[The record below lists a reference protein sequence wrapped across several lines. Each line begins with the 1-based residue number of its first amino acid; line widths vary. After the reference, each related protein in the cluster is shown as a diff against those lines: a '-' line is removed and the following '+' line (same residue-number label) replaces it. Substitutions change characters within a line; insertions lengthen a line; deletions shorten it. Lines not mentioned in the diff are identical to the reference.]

1 MINSRSADPIL
12 ARVEANF
19 EQEVAFLSRLV
30 QTPSVHLEV
39 QDEERCQDLI
49 AGHLAPL
56 GLRLDR
62 FIPDWD
68 ALHALRD
75 PITGE
80 SLYIP
85 SETLRPNYL
94 ERRDRSN
101 LVAVLP
107 AGRAGGRSLLL
118 NGHIDVVPPGDLSR
132 WSDPPFSGAVRA
144 GRLFGRGASD
154 QKAGVAAMIFAVQAL
169 VEAGVGPAGDIILE
183 FVVDEETGGNGT
195 LACMARGYRADGA
208 VFTEPTDGKV
218 YTAHVG
224 GQLYEVSI
232 KGRAAHPSQGK
243 GVDAIETMTRLI
255 RRTRQWEQE
264 RFARIRAEARRRGSA
279 YADFETPARIS
290 INTIHGGEY
299 MNIAAETV
307 RIQGAI
313 RTAPWE
319 TLAGL
324 RAEYEEV
331 LRRMG
336 DDDPWLREQPPAAHW
351 GLSFPGSEIA
361 PDSPIV
367 RELVAAT
374 ERANGQP
381 APATV
386 LNAGCDVWIYNRV
399 AGTPTVL
406 YGPGEMAL
414 GHGPDESV
422 TLEDLRRATRALAAL
437 MAAWGDS
444 RPVDF

>member
-1 MINSRSADPIL
+1 MSNQSLLDKTCF
-12 ARVEANF
+12 RVEANF
-19 EQEVAFLSRLV
+19 DAEVAFLSRLV

-49 AGHLAPL
+49 AGQLAPL

-62 FIPDWD
+62 FIPDWE

-85 SETLRPNYL
+85 SETLRTNYL

-118 NGHIDVVPPGDLSR
+118 NGHIDVVPPGDLAR
-132 WSDPPFSGAVRA
+132 WSDAPFSGAVRN

-154 QKAGVAAMIFAVQAL
+154 QKAGVAAMVFAAQAV
-169 VEAGVGPAGDIILE
+169 VEAGDGLAGDVVLE

-195 LACMARGYRADGA
+195 LACMQRGYRGDAA
-208 VFTEPTDGKV
+208 IFTEPTDGKI

-224 GQLYEVSI
+224 GQLYEISV

-243 GVDAIETMTRLI
+243 GVDAIETMYKVI
-255 RRTRQWEQE
+255 RRLRQWEQE
-264 RFARIRAEARRRGSA
+264 RSARIRAEARRRGSA
-279 YADFETPARIS
+279 FANYETPARIS

-307 RIQGAI
+307 RIQGGI
-313 RTAPWE
+313 RSAPWE
-319 TLAGL
+319 TMAGL
-324 RAEYEEV
+324 RAECEEV

-336 DDDPWLREQPPAAHW
+336 DDDAWLREQPPAAHW
-351 GLSFPGSEIA
+351 GLAFPGSEIA
-361 PDSPIV
+361 PESAIV

-374 ERANGQP
+374 ERANGTP
-381 APATV
+381 APATA
-386 LNAGCDVWIYNRV
+386 LNAGCDVWIYSRV
-399 AGTPTVL
+399 AGVPTVL
-406 YGPGEMAL
+406 FGPGEMAL

-422 TLEDLRRATRALAAL
+422 TLEDLRSATRALAAL
-437 MAAWGDS
+437 MVEWCG
-444 RPVDF
+444 RRE